1 MTLNLSPGA
10 ARTAPPAPAKPPTAG
25 RGRPSPIRIAL
36 LTLLFAVMT
45 VPVYLLLVN
54 SFKSQ
59 QDIQS
64 SPFALPFARVSLEY
78 LEAAI
83 HSPQYNVLRS
93 YGFTLLLVVAVDV
106 LCILFAGPAAY
117 VIARSLKR
125 RTQILLLFFLAGT
138 FIPSAALIVPLI
150 HVLRA
155 IGLGNTVTGLILH
168 DVAMTLPVSIFLFV
182 GFIRTVPRDIDH
194 AAAID
199 GAGRLR
205 TYWQVI
211 FPLTRPAVIT
221 VLILNSIG
229 IWNDFISPQILLS
242 PGSGTYTVTTAIYA
256 GISQYSTDM
265 TKVFPNLLL
274 AVAPVIIFFV
284 YMQRHIIS
292 GLTVGA
298 LKG

>member
-1 MTLNLSPGA
+1 MALSTTLTPA
-10 ARTAPPAPAKPPTAG
+10 ARRRPPVT
-25 RGRPSPIRIAL
+25 RVVL
-36 LTLLFAVMT
+36 LAVLFVVMT
-45 VPVYLLLVN
+45 VPAYLLLVN

-59 QDIQS
+59 HDIQS
-64 SPFALPFARVSLEY
+64 NPFAIPFGGLTLEY
-78 LEAAI
+78 LEAAVT
-83 HSPQYNVLRS
+83 SPQYNVLRS
-93 YGFTLLLVVAVDV
+93 YGFTLFLVVSVDI
-106 LCILFAGPAAY
+106 LCIAFAGPAAY

-125 RTQILLLFFLAGT
+125 RTQILLLYFLAGT

-150 HVLRA
+150 YVLRS

-182 GFIRTVPRDIDH
+182 GFIRTIPRDIDH

-205 TYWQVI
+205 TYWQII
-211 FPLTRPAVIT
+211 FPLTRPAVVT

-229 IWNDFISPQILLS
+229 IWNDFISPQVLLT
-242 PGSGTYTVTTAIYA
+242 PGSGNYTVTTAIYA
-256 GISQYSTDM
+256 GVSQYSTDL

-274 AVAPVIIFFV
+274 AIAPVIIFFV

>member
-1 MTLNLSPGA
+1 MALSMDL
-10 ARTAPPAPAKPPTAG
+10 R
-25 RGRPSPIRIAL
+25 RRPSVTRVAL
-36 LTLLFAVMT
+36 LAVLFVVMT
-45 VPVYLLLVN
+45 IPAYLLLVN
-54 SFKSQ
+54 SVKSQ
-59 QDIQS
+59 QDIQAN
-64 SPFALPFARVSLEY
+64 PFAIPFTGLTLEY
-78 LEAAI
+78 LQAAVT
-83 HSPQYNVLRS
+83 SPQYNVLRS
-93 YGFTLLLVVAVDV
+93 YGFTLFLVVTVDI
-106 LCILFAGPAAY
+106 LCIAFAGPAAY
-117 VIARSLKR
+117 VIARSLRR
-125 RTQILLLFFLAGT
+125 RTQLLLLYFLAGT

-150 HVLRA
+150 YVLRS

-182 GFIRTVPRDIDH
+182 GFIRTIPRDIDH

-205 TYWQVI
+205 TYWQII
-211 FPLTRPAVIT
+211 FPLTRPAVVT

-229 IWNDFISPQILLS
+229 IWNDFISPQVLLT
-242 PGSGTYTVTTAIYA
+242 PGSGNYTVTTAIYA
-256 GISQYSTDM
+256 GVSQYSTDL

-274 AVAPVIIFFV
+274 AIAPVIVFFV

>member
-1 MTLNLSPGA
+1 MTLNPRAGA
-10 ARTAPPAPAKPPTAG
+10 R
-25 RGRPSPIRIAL
+25 RPSPVRAAL
-36 LTLLFAVMT
+36 LTLLFAVMS

-54 SFKSQ
+54 SFKPR
-59 QDIQS
+59 QDIQN
-64 SPFALPFARVSLEY
+64 SPFSLPFAGISLDH
-78 LEAAI
+78 LSAAVQ
-83 HSPQYNVLRS
+83 SPQYNVLKS
-93 YGFTLLLVVAVDV
+93 YGFTLALVVAVDL
-106 LCILFAGPAAY
+106 LCVLFAGPAAY

-125 RTQILLLFFLAGT
+125 RTQLLLLFFLAGT
-138 FIPSAALIVPLI
+138 FIPASALVVPLI

-182 GFIRTVPRDIDH
+182 GFIRTVPRDIDR

-242 PGSGTYTVTTAIYA
+242 PGSGTYTVTTAVYA

-274 AVAPVIIFFV
+274 AVAPVIVFFV
-284 YMQRHIIS
+284 HMQRHIIS